1 MLYYRAEY
9 QFNSVERQVNTQL
22 FTTII
27 VDRDNELALKERVV
41 GISILVIAIEKVAF

>member
-27 VDRDNELALKERVV
+27 VDRDNELALNRRVLYR
-41 GISILVIAIEKVAF
+41 SWILLL

>member
-27 VDRDNELALKERVV
+27 VDRDNEWLLTK
-41 GISILVIAIEKVAF
+41 GYYIDLGFAIVKVAF